1 MNTGF
6 LGLRKREDLG

>member
-6 LGLRKREDLG
+6 LYQF

>member
-6 LGLRKREDLG
+6 LGLREREDLG

>member
-6 LGLRKREDLG
+6 LGLRKRENLG